1 MSNTHKLDRVT
12 NELVPFAI
20 WQERNAQRERM
31 AAFANGTF
39 DADIQVIEPSQI
51 AILPSVQQS
60 AIAHTVKENTD
71 PEKQAKGFLLAYGLG
86 IVPLYALLS
95 AGIVW
100 VASGTFL
107 AGWFLL
113 IMGLMS
119 SITWLWAQKHNLNH
133 SGAGIRRHEV
143 TQQAKL
149 MSQSAEHSYELAKM
163 KMAQDHQYRR
173 EALRAKMQAMK
184 GA

>member
-95 AGIVW
+95 AGI
-100 VASGTFL
+100 
-107 AGWFLL
+107 
-113 IMGLMS
+113 
-119 SITWLWAQKHNLNH
+119 TWLWAQKHNLNH